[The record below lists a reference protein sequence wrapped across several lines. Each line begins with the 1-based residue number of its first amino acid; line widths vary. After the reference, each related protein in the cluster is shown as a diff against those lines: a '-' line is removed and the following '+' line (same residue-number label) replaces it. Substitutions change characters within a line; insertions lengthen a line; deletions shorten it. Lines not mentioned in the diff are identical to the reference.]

1 MFLPP
6 SCLLRPG
13 LTWLHCAWSIAHRR
27 SNSDGATPLL
37 RACEGGNP
45 QIVELLLARGAD
57 PEAETNDGR
66 NAMHIACQF
75 QWRELVEVLLDHGV
89 PKCTLRSCERCR
101 LTLKLL
107 ERKRKRGGKGGK
119 KGEKTAAEKQ
129 AAVDAAMAAFER
141 EFGTFEDLAA
151 EEDDFAQLEAEH
163 RNSNH

>member
-1 MFLPP
+1 MIFLF
-6 SCLLRPG
+6 SRLLLLRRYD
-13 LTWLHCAWSIAHRR
+13 WKDSRALHMSASWGHA
-27 SNSDGATPLL
+27 GMV
-37 RACEGGNP
+37 
-45 QIVELLLARGAD
+45 QLLLARGAD

-119 KGEKTAAEKQ
+119 KGEKTVAEKQ
-129 AAVDAAMAAFER
+129 AAVDAAMAAFKR